1 MANDNPFA
9 PPQAE
14 VADVAAAGP
23 TLGGRGARLGAVLI
37 DGCLQIGVML
47 AVNAVLPFGLLSQD
61 ESIGQL
67 VTNALAGLAFFLVIQ
82 GWLLVKHGQ
91 TVGKK
96 LLGLR
101 IVRTDGSRAS
111 PARLLGLRYAI
122 GWLLSAVPLVGG
134 LYALVDSLCI
144 FRASR
149 KCLHDTIADT
159 IVVAA

>member
-1 MANDNPFA
+1 MANENPFA
-9 PPQAE
+9 PPVAE

-23 TLGGRGARLGAVLI
+23 VLGGRGARLGAALI
-37 DGCLQIGVML
+37 DGLLLLGML
-47 AVNAVLPFGLLSQD
+47 LAINAVLPFGLLSQD
-61 ESIGQL
+61 ESSGQL
-67 VTNALAGLAFFLVIQ
+67 LINGVAGFALFLVVH

-101 IVRTDGSRAS
+101 IVRTDGSLAS
-111 PARLLGLRYAI
+111 PARVLGLRYGV
-122 GWLLSAVPLVGG
+122 GWLLSALPVLGG
-134 LYALVDSLCI
+134 FYALIDSLFI

-149 KCLHDTIADT
+149 QCLHDTIADT